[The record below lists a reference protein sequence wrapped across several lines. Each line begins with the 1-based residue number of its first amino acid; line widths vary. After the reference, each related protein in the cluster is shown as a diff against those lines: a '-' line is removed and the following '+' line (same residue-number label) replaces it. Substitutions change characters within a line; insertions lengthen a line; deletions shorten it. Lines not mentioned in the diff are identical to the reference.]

1 MGYIGIVGHCLHNP
15 NSGLN
20 CSIARISPSALLG
33 PSIHR
38 HPKQRQPKLAVFPH
52 FTSFA
57 KSTNVNGSSSCTH
70 HGLPPLFSSS
80 SLPLLMSPEEL
91 AWIGELGAE
100 GRRPG
105 SSPLLCS
112 LGLPP
117 SLYSGLLN
125 FEVLSLPSFVI
136 VYCPSRQ
143 SRLYALILCLLCP
156 WQQSLLADPVTRA
169 LVSS

>member
-38 HPKQRQPKLAVFPH
+38 HPKQRQPRITKARRLPAPHEFCEVHKCERLVFVHPPWLA
-52 FTSFA
+52 
-57 KSTNVNGSSSCTH
+57 
-70 HGLPPLFSSS
+70 PLFSSS

-117 SLYSGLLN
+117 SLYPGLLN

-143 SRLYALILCLLCP
+143 
-156 WQQSLLADPVTRA
+156 
-169 LVSS
+169 